1 MTQQSAT
8 LRRIGIVADTRGYH
22 VVLGATGG
30 AGRALVAELA
40 RQGRRVRAVSRR
52 APEPWPQGVEA
63 ITTDILQSDDVRK
76 ACRDAA
82 VVYHAANVPYAQWQQ
97 VLPAMT
103 ESVIAAASA
112 ADAVLVVV
120 DNLYMYGPP
129 SGPMTE
135 DSPRRASGPKGQLR
149 ARLEEMFLAAHIT
162 GRVGVAIGRGSDF
175 YGPHANSAATML
187 VIQPALRGK
196 TASWLGSLDAPHT
209 LTYLPDF
216 ARGLVTL
223 GTNARAWGEVWHIP
237 SGPPVTGRTFIAEVF
252 EALGQP
258 PRMRRLGR
266 GVMTL
271 AGVFNRQI
279 REAREVLYQF
289 EQPFVMDTS
298 KFERTFGGSVTP
310 LREGV
315 RQTITALQAAL

>member
-1 MTQQSAT
+1 
-8 LRRIGIVADTRGYH
+8 VAETGGYH

-40 RQGRRVRAVSRR
+40 RQNRRVRAVSRR
-52 APEPWPQGVEA
+52 ASEPWPKGVEA
-63 ITTDILQSDDVRK
+63 VTADILRADEVRK

-82 VVYHAANVPYAQWQQ
+82 VVYHAANVPYAQWRQ

-120 DNLYMYGPP
+120 DNLYMYGPS

-149 ARLEEMFLAAHIT
+149 ARLEETFLAAHRS

-209 LTYLPDF
+209 LSYLPDF

-266 GVMTL
+266 GMLTL
-271 AGVFNRQI
+271 AGLFNRQI

-310 LREGV
+310 LRDGV
-315 RQTITALQAAL
+315 RQTIAALQSTL